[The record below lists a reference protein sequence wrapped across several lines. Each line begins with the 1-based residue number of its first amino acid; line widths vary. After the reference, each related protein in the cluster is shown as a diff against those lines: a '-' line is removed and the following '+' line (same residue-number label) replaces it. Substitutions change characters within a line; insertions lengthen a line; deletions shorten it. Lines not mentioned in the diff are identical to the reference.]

1 MNGDKIKKFRM
12 IRGYTQE
19 YMADKLNIA
28 QNTYSKYENN
38 SERLPIETIER
49 IATILGV
56 SVNDITSNDPIII
69 NNQAPNQG
77 AQGRIENFYADQKEL
92 YEKLLEG
99 KNKEIE
105 RLTRHTDELLQLLND
120 LKEKKGN

>member
-49 IATILGV
+49 IASILGV
-56 SVNDITSNDPIII
+56 SINDITSTDPIII
-69 NNQAPNQG
+69 NNQTPNQG
-77 AQGRIENFYADQKEL
+77 AQGRIEHFYVDQKEL
-92 YEKLLEG
+92 YEKLLDS

-105 RLTRHTDELLQLLND
+105 RLTHYTEHLFQLLNN
-120 LKEKKGN
+120 LKKEQGN